1 MPNYNKIS
9 LENSARSELKESLN
23 LTGCEISANRLP
35 AGMQVPFYHAHK
47 QNEEV
52 YLIISGE
59 GFIELDKE
67 KVALRAGDAL
77 RVAPSVVRKVYATSD
92 LYYFCIQ
99 AKENSLTQWTHEDGF
114 LVE

>member
-9 LENSARSELKESLN
+9 LENSTRSELKESLN

-35 AGMQVPFYHAHK
+35 AGAQVPFYHAHK

-59 GFIELDKE
+59 GFIE
-67 KVALRAGDAL
+67 A
-77 RVAPSVVRKVYATSD
+77 
-92 LYYFCIQ
+92 
-99 AKENSLTQWTHEDGF
+99 
-114 LVE
+114 